1 MAHLES
7 KSPDTSFTLFV
18 VLPTEEV
25 CTLRRIPS
33 GIYVN
38 EVKGKLEL
46 AAGLPSNIY
55 MLTYPDG
62 ECLSDRERLLIQ
74 ENVRDGYLLRAQ
86 IMDNWDTLYNAV
98 VQNNTEYV
106 YHSGGVHVKGNIMV
120 GQDDTGKIE
129 NMVRERATAALFIAA
144 YSGLVKMCNL
154 LISIGVNMNGSTH
167 FGRTALHAAVCKD
180 RIQIVN
186 MLLDAGASVHVYDRY
201 SQSPVDVAK
210 SYNSF
215 QCEKRLRLMQLNLRG
230 LKDLQGKNSYSN
242 LHRKGRISSTPQ
254 IAHYDSEAARST
266 KPKSTSAGTN
276 RQYSESA
283 SSHNKNEQ
291 PKKLLS
297 ARSDKNNNAI
307 KTRTDG
313 YWVISQTN
321 PRQKELDGALEKR
334 YLNFLEHHDKL
345 IQNKQYPLSA
355 SKYRI
360 LKFKK
365 DSADMAVG
373 NPSLPEESKLTPGRI
388 IAPVPVDTVEIHVQT
403 EHQKE
408 SNKINSPKNTEE
420 PSLSN
425 STRESDKHTC
435 DSDNNIRKSSL
446 KSGTS
451 QLPKRVRFSAKLRS
465 LKNLAKPETME
476 SFKDLKRK
484 ISIAANRT
492 DSARST
498 SSRNSGITHESW
510 LQRKQAEER
519 KLRSDSSDSSDSED
533 NAGDS
538 DAFKEWIKKK
548 KEANYGPP
556 RTITRPIPGLI
567 QIGSTDV
574 GDGRNPD
581 PIHNIKAY
589 KNWIGKR
596 QKTKRIPNV
605 ERLRTMQDF
614 MAHKKKLEEKRQ
626 QLLMIAITYEEWMDF
641 NEEKK
646 LLIQKILRADLE
658 ELKNMEK
665 ELSMKKAPHQISFE
679 DWKEKAKK
687 RREEELIR
695 REKQKRFLEEEQR
708 DKRVNGRSS
717 AAIPHA
723 EWLRLKRTSEPQPRH
738 SVSPRPD
745 SMCGSAQTR
754 KEAEETYQKWS
765 SARLEDGANT
775 PLPYEKQLRI
785 GSKSLSPLVSVR

>member
-7 KSPDTSFTLFV
+7 KSPDATFTLFV

-25 CTLRRIPS
+25 CTLRRVPS

-86 IMDNWDTLYNAV
+86 IMDNWDTLYNAL

-129 NMVRERATAALFIAA
+129 ALVRERATAALFIAA

-186 MLLDAGASVHVYDRY
+186 MLLDAGATVHVYDIY
-201 SQSPVDVAK
+201 SQSPVTIAK

-230 LKDLQGKNSYSN
+230 LKDLQNKNSYSN
-242 LHRKGRISSTPQ
+242 LQLKGRVSSTPQ
-254 IAHYDSEAARST
+254 IAQRDTETARST

-276 RQYSESA
+276 RQYTENV
-283 SSHNKNEQ
+283 SSHNDQ

-297 ARSDKNNNAI
+297 ARSDKNNNTI
-307 KTRTDG
+307 KTRTEG
-313 YWVISQTN
+313 YWVISQSN
-321 PRQKELDGALEKR
+321 PRHKELDGALEKR

-373 NPSLPEESKLTPGRI
+373 HHSLPEESKPTHGRI
-388 IAPVPVDTVEIHVQT
+388 IAPVPVDTVEIHVET
-403 EHQKE
+403 EHPTE
-408 SNKINSPKNTEE
+408 SNKIHSPKIPEE

-425 STRESDKHTC
+425 STRGTR
-435 DSDNNIRKSSL
+435 DNDNSVRKSSL

-451 QLPKRVRFSAKLRS
+451 LLPKRVRFSAKSRS

-510 LQRKQAEER
+510 LRRKLAQER
-519 KLRSDSSDSSDSED
+519 KLMSDSSDSSDSED

-538 DAFKEWIKKK
+538 DAFKEWIQKK
-548 KEANYGPP
+548 KEANFGPP
-556 RTITRPIPGLI
+556 RPITRPIPGLI

-589 KNWIGKR
+589 KNWVGKR

-665 ELSMKKAPHQISFE
+665 ELSTKKAPHQISFE

-695 REKQKRFLEEEQR
+695 REKQKRFLKEEQR
-708 DKRVNGRSS
+708 EKRVNGRSS

-723 EWLRLKRTSEPQPRH
+723 EWLRLKRTEPQPRH

-754 KEAEETYQKWS
+754 KEAEETYKKWS
-765 SARLEDGANT
+765 SARQEDGTNT
-775 PLPYEKQLRI
+775 TMPYEKQLQL
-785 GSKSLSPLVSVR
+785 GSKSLSPLVTVR